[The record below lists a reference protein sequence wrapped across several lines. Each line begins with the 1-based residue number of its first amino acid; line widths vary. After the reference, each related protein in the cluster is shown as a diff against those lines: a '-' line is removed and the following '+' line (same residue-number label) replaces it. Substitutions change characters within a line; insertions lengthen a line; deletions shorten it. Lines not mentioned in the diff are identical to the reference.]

1 MSFFHSVF
9 FLWHV
14 IGMIFFLTFG
24 HMEDISDFAFVLSRR
39 CYLYM
44 KEPKGL
50 RSLCC
55 TNLIFQLP
63 LAAQQ
68 DNPRLIGLKIILC
81 HLSKFCVL
89 TRLSW
94 RLLTGVSP
102 VIEDRQSW
110 SWGLLETW
118 LDIQM
123 TCSLSHLPPHCKGLA
138 GQLPVFLWDFSLTWH
153 AQHSTVDGFS
163 QSKSHKVSHNI
174 ETLGVTPGDCCSV

>member
-1 MSFFHSVF
+1 MINVILPLCFLPMTCYRNDFFF
-9 FLWHV
+9 WH
-14 IGMIFFLTFG
+14 FG

-94 RLLTGVSP
+94 RLLSGVSP

-110 SWGLLETW
+110 SWGHLEAW
-118 LDIQM
+118 LDQISKWLIL
-123 TCSLSHLPPHCKGLA
+123 SLICHLTVKGWL
-138 GQLPVFLWDFSLTWH
+138 GNFLSFHGTSL
-153 AQHSTVDGFS
+153 
-163 QSKSHKVSHNI
+163 
-174 ETLGVTPGDCCSV
+174 